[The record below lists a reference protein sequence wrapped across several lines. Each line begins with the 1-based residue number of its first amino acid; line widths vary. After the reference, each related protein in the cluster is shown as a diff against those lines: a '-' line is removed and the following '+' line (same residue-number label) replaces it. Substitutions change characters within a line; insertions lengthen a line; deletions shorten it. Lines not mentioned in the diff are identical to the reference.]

1 LLPAR
6 NDAHKRQ
13 FKTSTFIDLDIITEI
28 RLSLFDLCFSPKQL
42 KGRQPE
48 GNFTLWTSLYY
59 GLRVCSQ
66 QIIIPYIKSWVTTT
80 CWSCIAIPSIKDGK
94 SIYYHGPYELCNN
107 AGGSQKLF
115 NFILKLYFYTAKQ
128 GEKTMT
134 RREREISLGL
144 LSTCLLVM
152 EFRID
157 AMLCSNL
164 GNQKSNSAIFN
175 VYTGFIWPAGRRL
188 PPIGCRV

>member
-1 LLPAR
+1 VFQSKAAEGATAR
-6 NDAHKRQ
+6 GKLYTMD
-13 FKTSTFIDLDIITEI
+13 FFI
-28 RLSLFDLCFSPKQL
+28 
-42 KGRQPE
+42 
-48 GNFTLWTSLYY
+48 LWTSLYC

-80 CWSCIAIPSIKDGK
+80 CWSCIAVPSIRDGK

-152 EFRID
+152 MFHID